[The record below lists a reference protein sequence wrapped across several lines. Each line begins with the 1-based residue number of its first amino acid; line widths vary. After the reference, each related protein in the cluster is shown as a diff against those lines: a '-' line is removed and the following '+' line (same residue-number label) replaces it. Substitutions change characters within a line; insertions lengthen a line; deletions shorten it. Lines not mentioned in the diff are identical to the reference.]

1 MKSSDE
7 TKKFNVTFFEDCIRQ
22 IPQANG
28 KISQSNTLTK
38 ELIEDILFDTSI
50 ISITYNKKNRVV
62 ENIVSVQSML

>member
-22 IPQANG
+22 IAQANG

-38 ELIEDILFDTSI
+38 ELIEDILFDTS
-50 ISITYNKKNRVV
+50 
-62 ENIVSVQSML
+62 ML

>member
-7 TKKFNVTFFEDCIRQ
+7 TKKFNVTFLEDCIRQ
-22 IPQANG
+22 IAQANG

-38 ELIEDILFDTSI
+38 ELIEDNLFDTSI